1 LPRGEQT
8 ELQSG
13 AIRRSMAAN
22 RSLPRGVQEL
32 KVTQEGNNLHL
43 VKEILLAAVE
53 DSRRAVVTRKSL
65 QQMDETRLVLMI
77 AWNRYFEANVEYS
90 LEGPRELHHAM
101 LECEMLKGSCIKV
114 LEEMAEYLKSGEAP
128 PEVVAEEEVK
138 SMDPKVKEQMVF
150 KAEEKFDLK
159 VKEIIQQVQIDANKP
174 PDKLKVGANIP
185 PEVEMREDLSKNQV
199 AMELTCK
206 QFGVKDKEIKSMKKE
221 VRIGNSGGLDPG
233 EVVTVNKELVEDGA
247 QELVKVIG
255 LKEMRDLVEEVDSL
269 DMKEESAI
277 KATSW
282 TGVINLGLQV
292 KQVQNSGGLDPG
304 ERVTTDEVQV
314 EVSAIEGWKEVI
326 GLKDLVEGKQVEV
339 LKQELQE
346 VDVLSLVD
354 EARLC
359 DPMVRVL
366 VLLGNLIFDAEFEL
380 LVAWQL
386 LMLHMAEM
394 LRLSVIMA
402 RF

>member
-1 LPRGEQT
+1 M
-8 ELQSG
+8 S
-13 AIRRSMAAN
+13 
-22 RSLPRGVQEL
+22 
-32 KVTQEGNNLHL
+32 QEGNNLHL

-53 DSRRAVVTRKSL
+53 DSRCAVVTRKSL

-90 LEGPRELHHAM
+90 LEGPQELHHAV
-101 LECEMLKGSCIKV
+101 LECEMLRGSCIKV
-114 LEEMAEYLKSGEAP
+114 LEEVAEYLESGEAP
-128 PEVVAEEEVK
+128 PEVVAKEEVK
-138 SMDPKVKEQMVF
+138 SMDAKVKEQMVF
-150 KAEEKFDLK
+150 KAEEEFDLK
-159 VKEIIQQVQIDANKP
+159 VKEIIQPVQINANTP

-185 PEVEMREDLSKNQV
+185 KLPEVEMREDLSKNQV

-206 QFGVKDKEIKSMKKE
+206 QFGAKDQEVKSMKKE
-221 VRIGNSGGLDPG
+221 ERIGSSGGLDPG

-314 EVSAIEGWKEVI
+314 EVSAIKGWKEVI
-326 GLKDLVEGKQVEV
+326 GFKDLVEGKQMEV

-346 VDVLSLVD
+346 VVNLVKKC

-366 VLLGNLIFDAEFEL
+366 TLLGDLIFDAEFEL

-386 LMLHMAEM
+386 QMLHITR
-394 LRLSVIMA
+394 LRFVNNDASRSKSQT
-402 RF
+402 RFVTSDTSDYG